1 MTLKNPLFNNRGWW
15 RILLQ
20 GLNLR
25 AEESERTLLMFAV
38 YTTTS
43 VGLLWLEATTVA
55 LFLEQYGSD
64 KLPWIYIASAVM
76 GSGLGILSTWMQR
89 VLPLRRFVVLIGL
102 ISAIPLLLFRLGL
115 EVGSLGWLTIF
126 LLPLWVDGGYSLNHL
141 TTSLTANQLFN
152 IREIKRTFP
161 LISSGVLVA
170 DVLSGFSLPLLL
182 KAVGI
187 NNVILVSAGML
198 VLGAGILFYLSRRYK
213 QAFPDAPYRDLQ
225 DEQSDYTNRRLKGP
239 LQEYAIYLFGFF
251 IISQILLLL
260 IDFQYLT
267 QLELKFDV
275 TKIASFLGLFSGFVG
290 IFELI
295 TQWFISSRVIER
307 MGVFLTAMLPGAV
320 LSMLGLL
327 PLTRLIELFYGLI
340 ALKFADELLRYTFV
354 ASTSSVLFQPIP
366 DNLRGNVETKARGI
380 AEPVATGLT
389 GVGILAVIWVLN
401 WVSHNS
407 YETDK
412 VRLSW
417 LIVLGI
423 VLFSLAW
430 LLTVWL
436 LRSRYLDLL
445 VLSAQRGQLSGVG
458 EVDLRILKR
467 AVVEAL
473 EGTTSEADKRSCIEL
488 LTQIDPQN
496 VGEVLAPLLKVL
508 PPALQYQ
515 SLESMLIAPNTN
527 YLPHVKALIGEEGE
541 GVRGQGVGVRERIG
555 ELGRVLGDEEGELGR
570 VLGDRGKDN
579 SPTPNPQPPTPKNLQ
594 PEVLALALRYIWLTE
609 PNPDLRAL
617 KSYLEPEIDPV
628 VRGTAAALLLRLG
641 NGVQKAEATSALR
654 RMLTHPEEEERV
666 MGCRGLGDAL
676 YLQALRVNIPGLLQ
690 DKSLRVRRA
699 LLEAIAA
706 THLEEYYPALL
717 RGLEY
722 KSTREA
728 AIRALERLDSEAIP
742 MVLSLATNIQK
753 PDLIRRY
760 AWDVLGRIGTLE
772 ARNVLVANLMT
783 AWGNTRRHILQI
795 LLKLPQET
803 GIDAVLD
810 RLGRSGVE
818 TLIGQELMFVGQ
830 IYAAMVDLKAAKL
843 EVQEIDLILKA
854 FEGDLADAAQ
864 RCFLLMKFLY
874 SPDTIQAAAF
884 NLRSGSPSDM
894 ARGLEILDQTVDI
907 FNKRELL
914 TFLERHSDEEKLRN
928 LAGIIAYQ
936 PLEARDRIRRL
947 LSLRRFLS
955 DWSLACCFHL
965 ASRERWN
972 LTAEPTLACL
982 RHPTGFVREATI
994 AYLKVASPRS
1004 LSELLPK
1011 LQQDPDRLVAAQV
1024 QQLMTELGNS

>member
-1 MTLKNPLFNNRGWW
+1 MTLKNPLFNSRGWG

-64 KLPWIYIASAVM
+64 KLPWIYMASAVM

-126 LLPLWVDGGYSLNHL
+126 VLPLWVDGGYSLNHL

-170 DVLSGFSLPLLL
+170 DVVSGFSLPLLL
-182 KAVGI
+182 KIVGI

-198 VLGAGILFYLSRRYK
+198 VLGAGILFYLSHRYK

-239 LQEYAIYLFGFF
+239 LQQYAIYLFGFF

-275 TKIASFLGLFSGFVG
+275 KQIASFLGLFSGIVG

-320 LSMLGLL
+320 LSTLGLL
-327 PLTRLIELFYGLI
+327 PLTGLVQLFIGLI
-340 ALKFADELLRYTFV
+340 VLKFADELLRYTFV
-354 ASTSSVLFQPIP
+354 ASTASVLFQPIP

-389 GVGILAVIWVLN
+389 GFGILAVIWVLN
-401 WVSHNS
+401 WVSSNS
-407 YETDK
+407 SQADK
-412 VRLSW
+412 VNLLTW
-417 LIVLGI
+417 LIILGI

-473 EGTTSEADKRSCIEL
+473 EGKTSEADKRSCIEL
-488 LTQIDPQN
+488 LTQIDPEN

-527 YLPHVKALIGEEGE
+527 YLPHVKALIGEEE
-541 GVRGQGVGVRERIG
+541 VGG
-555 ELGRVLGDEEGELGR
+555 W
-570 VLGDRGKDN
+570 GDRGMGGVVDEEVGFAPSRHLPI
-579 SPTPNPQPPTPKNLQ
+579 SPSSNNLQ
-594 PEVLALALRYIWLTE
+594 PEVLALALRYVWLTE

-617 KSYLEPEIDPV
+617 KPYLEPEVDPV

-641 NGVQKAEATSALR
+641 NTVQKAEATSALR
-654 RMLTHPEEEERV
+654 RMLTHSEEEERV
-666 MGCRGLGDAL
+666 MGCRALGDAV

-690 DKSLRVRRA
+690 DKSLRVRKA

-717 RGLEY
+717 RGLEH
-722 KSTREA
+722 KLTREA
-728 AIRALERLDSEAIP
+728 AINALERLENEAIP
-742 MVLSLATNIQK
+742 MVLSLATNTQK
-753 PDLIRRY
+753 SDLIRRY
-760 AWDVLGRIGTLE
+760 AWDVLGRIGTKE
-772 ARNVLVANLMT
+772 AQNVLVANLMT
-783 AWGNTRRHILQI
+783 AWGKTRRHILQI
-795 LLKLPQET
+795 LLKLPQEA

-818 TLIGQELMFVGQ
+818 TLIGQELMFIGQ
-830 IYAAMVDLKAAKL
+830 IYAVTVDLKAARL
-843 EVQEIDLILKA
+843 EVQETDLIFKA
-854 FEGDLADAAQ
+854 LQGDVADAAE

-874 SPDTIQAAAF
+874 SIDTIQAAAF

-907 FNKRELL
+907 FSKRELL
-914 TFLERHSDEEKLRN
+914 TVLEKHSDEEKLRN
-928 LAGIIAYQ
+928 LTGIIAYQ

-947 LSLRRFLS
+947 LSLRHFLS

-965 ASRERWN
+965 ARSLRWN

-982 RHPTGFVREATI
+982 RHPTGFVREAAI
-994 AYLKVASPRS
+994 AYLRVASPRA

-1011 LQQDPDRLVAAQV
+1011 LKQDPDRLVAAQV
-1024 QQLMTELGNS
+1024 QQIMAELGNR

>member
-1 MTLKNPLFNNRGWW
+1 MTLKNPLFNSRGWW

-55 LFLEQYGSD
+55 LFLEQYGSN
-64 KLPWIYIASAVM
+64 KLPWIYMASAVM

-182 KAVGI
+182 RLVGL

-198 VLGAGILFYLSRRYK
+198 VLGAGILFYLSQRYK
-213 QAFPDAPYRDLQ
+213 QAFPDAPYRDLH

-267 QLELKFDV
+267 QLELKFAVDQ
-275 TKIASFLGLFSGFVG
+275 IASFLGLFSGIVG

-320 LSMLGLL
+320 LSTLGLL
-327 PLTRLIELFYGLI
+327 PLTGLVQLFVGLI
-340 ALKFADELLRYTFV
+340 VLKFADELLRYTFV
-354 ASTSSVLFQPIP
+354 ASTASVLFQPIP
-366 DNLRGNVETKARGI
+366 DNLRGNIETKARGI

-389 GVGILAVIWVLN
+389 GIGILAVIWVLN
-401 WVSHNS
+401 WAIRNS
-407 YETDK
+407 SETVK
-412 VRLSW
+412 GNLVSW

-423 VLFSLAW
+423 VLFSLVW
-430 LLTVWL
+430 LLIVWL

-473 EGTTSEADKRSCIEL
+473 EGTTSSEADKRSCIEL
-488 LTQIDPQN
+488 LTQIDRQN

-527 YLPHVKALIGEEGE
+527 YLPYVKALIGEEGE
-541 GVRGQGVGVRERIG
+541 GVRGQGVGVREK
-555 ELGRVLGDEEGELGR
+555 LGDRGQ
-570 VLGDRGKDN
+570 VLGDREEEN
-579 SPTPNPQPPTPKNLQ
+579 SPNPQPPTPNPQPLTPNNLQ

-617 KSYLEPEIDPV
+617 KPYIEPEIDPV

-641 NGVQKAEATSALR
+641 NGMQKAEATSALR

-666 MGCRGLGDAL
+666 MGCRALGDAL

-722 KSTREA
+722 KSTRES

-753 PDLIRRY
+753 PDLIRKY
-760 AWDVLGRIGTLE
+760 AWDVLGRIGTKE

-795 LLKLPQET
+795 LLKLPQEA

-830 IYAAMVDLKAAKL
+830 IYAAMVDLRAANL
-843 EVQEIDLILKA
+843 EVQEIDLIFKA
-854 FEGDLADAAQ
+854 FEGDLADAAE

-874 SPDTIQAAAF
+874 SPDTIQAAGF
-884 NLRSGSPSDM
+884 NFRSGSPSDM

-994 AYLKVASPRS
+994 AYLKVASPRA

-1024 QQLMTELGNS
+1024 QQLMAELGK

>member
-1 MTLKNPLFNNRGWW
+1 MTLKNPLFNSRGWT

-55 LFLEQYGSD
+55 LFLEQYGST
-64 KLPWIYIASAVM
+64 KLPWIYMASAVM

-89 VLPLRRFVVLIGL
+89 VLPLRKFVVLIGL

-115 EVGSLGWLTIF
+115 EVTSLGWLTIF

-182 KAVGI
+182 RLVGI

-275 TKIASFLGLFSGFVG
+275 KQIASFLGLFSGIVG

-295 TQWFISSRVIER
+295 TQWFVSSRVIER

-320 LSMLGLL
+320 LSTFGLL
-327 PLTRLIELFYGLI
+327 PLTGLVQLFAGLI
-340 ALKFADELLRYTFV
+340 ILKFADELLRYTFV

-366 DNLRGNVETKARGI
+366 DNLRGNIETKARGI

-401 WVSHNS
+401 WGIGNGS
-407 YETDK
+407 ETAK
-412 VRLSW
+412 VNLLSW
-417 LIVLGI
+417 LIILGI
-423 VLFSLAW
+423 VLFSLSW
-430 LLTVWL
+430 LLIVWL

-458 EVDLRILKR
+458 DVDLRILKR
-467 AVVEAL
+467 AVVEVL
-473 EGTTSEADKRSCIEL
+473 EGKNSSEADKRSCIEL
-488 LTQIDPQN
+488 LTQIDPEN

-508 PPALQYQ
+508 TPNLQYQ
-515 SLESMLIAPNTN
+515 SLESMLISPHTH
-527 YLPHVKALIGEEGE
+527 YLPYVKALIGEKEVGGWGDR
-541 GVRGQGVGVRERIG
+541 GVRGVV
-555 ELGRVLGDEEGELGR
+555 DEEVGFPP
-570 VLGDRGKDN
+570 
-579 SPTPNPQPPTPKNLQ
+579 SPNNLQ
-594 PEVLALALRYIWLTE
+594 PEVLALALRYVWLTE
-609 PNPDLRAL
+609 PNPDLLAL
-617 KSYLEPEIDPV
+617 KPYLDPEINPV

-641 NGVQKAEATSALR
+641 NTVQKAEATSALR

-666 MGCRGLGDAL
+666 MGCRALGDAA
-676 YLQALRVNIPGLLQ
+676 YLQALRVNIPGLLK

-706 THLEEYYPALL
+706 TQLEEYYPALL

-722 KSTREA
+722 KSTRDA
-728 AIRALERLDSEAIP
+728 AIGGLERLENEAIP

-753 PDLIRRY
+753 SDLIRRY
-760 AWDVLGRIGTLE
+760 AWDVLGRIGTKE
-772 ARNVLVANLMT
+772 AQNVLVANLMT

-795 LLKLPQET
+795 LLKLPHEA

-830 IYAAMVDLKAAKL
+830 IYAALVDLKAANL
-843 EVQEIDLILKA
+843 EVPEFELIVKA
-854 FEGDLADAAQ
+854 FQGDLTDAAE

-907 FNKRELL
+907 FSKRELL
-914 TFLERHSDEEKLRN
+914 MVLERHSDEEKLRN

-947 LSLRRFLS
+947 LCLRRFLS

-965 ASRERWN
+965 ASKERWN

-982 RHPTGFVREATI
+982 RHPTGFVREAAI
-994 AYLKVASPRS
+994 AYLKVASPRA

-1011 LQQDPDRLVAAQV
+1011 LKQDPDRLVAAQV
-1024 QQLMTELGNS
+1024 QQIMAELGNR

>member
-1 MTLKNPLFNNRGWW
+1 MTLKNPLFNSRGWG

-25 AEESERTLLMFAV
+25 AEESERTFLMFAV

-102 ISAIPLLLFRLGL
+102 ISAVPLLLFRLGL

-126 LLPLWVDGGYSLNHL
+126 VLPLWVDGGYSLNHL

-198 VLGAGILFYLSRRYK
+198 VLGAGILFYLSQRYK
-213 QAFPDAPYRDLQ
+213 QAFPDAPYRDLH

-275 TKIASFLGLFSGFVG
+275 KQIASFLGLFSGVVG
-290 IFELI
+290 IFELF

-307 MGVFLTAMLPGAV
+307 MGVFLTAMLPGALLSV
-320 LSMLGLL
+320 LGVL
-327 PLTRLIELFYGLI
+327 PLTGLVQLFIGLI
-340 ALKFADELLRYTFV
+340 ILKFADELLRYTFV
-354 ASTSSVLFQPIP
+354 ASTASVLFQPIP

-389 GVGILAVIWVLN
+389 GIGILAVIWVLN
-401 WVSHNS
+401 WVNRNS
-407 YETDK
+407 SQIDK
-412 VRLSW
+412 VNLLSW

-423 VLFSLAW
+423 VLFAFSW
-430 LLTVWL
+430 LLIVWL

-488 LTQIDPQN
+488 LTQIDPKN
-496 VGEVLAPLLKVL
+496 VGDVLAPLLKVL

-515 SLESMLIAPNTN
+515 SLESMLIAPHTN
-527 YLPHVKALIGEEGE
+527 YLSHVKALIGEE
-541 GVRGQGVGVRERIG
+541 
-555 ELGRVLGDEEGELGR
+555 
-570 VLGDRGKDN
+570 
-579 SPTPNPQPPTPKNLQ
+579 
-594 PEVLALALRYIWLTE
+594 EVAGWG
-609 PNPDLRAL
+609 
-617 KSYLEPEIDPV
+617 S
-628 VRGTAAALLLRLG
+628 
-641 NGVQKAEATSALR
+641 
-654 RMLTHPEEEERV
+654 
-666 MGCRGLGDAL
+666 RGLG
-676 YLQALRVNIPGLLQ
+676 
-690 DKSLRVRRA
+690 
-699 LLEAIAA
+699 
-706 THLEEYYPALL
+706 
-717 RGLEY
+717 
-722 KSTREA
+722 
-728 AIRALERLDSEAIP
+728 
-742 MVLSLATNIQK
+742 
-753 PDLIRRY
+753 
-760 AWDVLGRIGTLE
+760 
-772 ARNVLVANLMT
+772 
-783 AWGNTRRHILQI
+783 
-795 LLKLPQET
+795 
-803 GIDAVLD
+803 
-810 RLGRSGVE
+810 
-818 TLIGQELMFVGQ
+818 
-830 IYAAMVDLKAAKL
+830 
-843 EVQEIDLILKA
+843 
-854 FEGDLADAAQ
+854 
-864 RCFLLMKFLY
+864 
-874 SPDTIQAAAF
+874 
-884 NLRSGSPSDM
+884 
-894 ARGLEILDQTVDI
+894 
-907 FNKRELL
+907 
-914 TFLERHSDEEKLRN
+914 
-928 LAGIIAYQ
+928 
-936 PLEARDRIRRL
+936 
-947 LSLRRFLS
+947 
-955 DWSLACCFHL
+955 
-965 ASRERWN
+965 
-972 LTAEPTLACL
+972 
-982 RHPTGFVREATI
+982 
-994 AYLKVASPRS
+994 
-1004 LSELLPK
+1004 
-1011 LQQDPDRLVAAQV
+1011 
-1024 QQLMTELGNS
+1024 

>member
-1 MTLKNPLFNNRGWW
+1 MTLKNPLFNSRGWG
-15 RILLQ
+15 RVLLQ

-55 LFLEQYGSD
+55 LFLEQYGAD
-64 KLPWIYIASAVM
+64 KLPWIYMASAVM
-76 GSGLGILSTWMQR
+76 GSGLGLLSTWMQR
-89 VLPLRRFVVLIGL
+89 VLPLRQFVVLIGL
-102 ISAIPLLLFRLGL
+102 ISAVPLLLFRLGL
-115 EVGSLGWLTIF
+115 EFGSLGWLTIF

-182 KAVGI
+182 RLVGI

-213 QAFPDAPYRDLQ
+213 QAFPDAPYRDLH

-251 IISQILLLL
+251 IVSQILLLL

-275 TKIASFLGLFSGFVG
+275 KQIASFLGLFSGIVG

-320 LSMLGLL
+320 LSTLGLL
-327 PLTRLIELFYGLI
+327 PLSGLLPLFVGLI
-340 ALKFADELLRYTFV
+340 VLKFADELLRYTFV

-380 AEPVATGLT
+380 AEPLATGLA
-389 GVGILAVIWVLN
+389 GVGILTVIWVLN
-401 WVSHNS
+401 WVSHS
-407 YETDK
+407 SSAADK
-412 VRLSW
+412 VNLLSW

-423 VLFSLAW
+423 ILFSLVW
-430 LLTVWL
+430 LLIVWL

-473 EGTTSEADKRSCIEL
+473 EGTTSSEADKRSCIEL
-488 LTQIDPQN
+488 LTQIDPKN
-496 VGEVLAPLLKVL
+496 VGDVLAPLLKVL

-527 YLPHVKALIGEEGE
+527 YLPHLRTLIGAKVEALHHKPLQSNASQEEQGE
-541 GVRGQGVGVRERIG
+541 ENQGFV
-555 ELGRVLGDEEGELGR
+555 
-570 VLGDRGKDN
+570 
-579 SPTPNPQPPTPKNLQ
+579 SYPNLQ

-609 PNPDLRAL
+609 SNPDLRAL
-617 KSYLEPEIDPV
+617 KPYLDPEVDPV
-628 VRGTAAALLLRLG
+628 VRGTAGALLLRLG
-641 NGVQKAEATSALR
+641 NAVQKAEATSALR

-666 MGCRGLGDAL
+666 MGCRALGDAV

-706 THLEEYYPALL
+706 THLEEYYPSLL

-728 AIRALERLDSEAIP
+728 AIRALERLENEAIP

-760 AWDVLGRIGTLE
+760 AWDVLGRIGTKE
-772 ARNVLVANLMT
+772 AQNVLVANLMT
-783 AWGNTRRHILQI
+783 AWGKTRRHILQI
-795 LLKLPQET
+795 LLKLPQEA

-818 TLIGQELMFVGQ
+818 TLIGQELMFMGQ
-830 IYAAMVDLKAAKL
+830 IYATTVDVKAANI
-843 EVQEIDLILKA
+843 EVPETDLIFKA
-854 FEGDLADAAQ
+854 LEGDLTDAAE

-907 FNKRELL
+907 FSKRELL
-914 TFLERHSDEEKLRN
+914 TVLERHSDEEKLRN
-928 LAGIIAYQ
+928 LTGIIAYQ

-947 LSLRRFLS
+947 LSLRHFLS

-965 ASRERWN
+965 ARSLRWN

-982 RHPTGFVREATI
+982 RHPTGFVREAAI
-994 AYLKVASPRS
+994 AYLKVASPRA

-1011 LQQDPDRLVAAQV
+1011 LKQDPDRLVAAQV
-1024 QQLMTELGNS
+1024 QQIMAELGNR

>member
-1 MTLKNPLFNNRGWW
+1 MTLKNPLFNSRGWG

-55 LFLEQYGSD
+55 LFLEQYGSN
-64 KLPWIYIASAVM
+64 KLPWIYMASAVM

-115 EVGSLGWLTIF
+115 EFGSLGWLTIF

-182 KAVGI
+182 RLVGL

-198 VLGAGILFYLSRRYK
+198 VLGAGILFYLSQRYK
-213 QAFPDAPYRDLQ
+213 QAFPDAPYRDLH
-225 DEQSDYTNRRLKGP
+225 DEQSEYTNRRLKGP

-275 TKIASFLGLFSGFVG
+275 KQIASFLGLFSGIVG

-320 LSMLGLL
+320 LSTLGLL
-327 PLTRLIELFYGLI
+327 PLTGLVQLFVGLI
-340 ALKFADELLRYTFV
+340 VLKFADELLRYTFV
-354 ASTSSVLFQPIP
+354 ASTASVLFQPIP
-366 DNLRGNVETKARGI
+366 DNLRGSIETKARGI
-380 AEPVATGLT
+380 AEPVATGFT
-389 GVGILAVIWVLN
+389 GIGILAVIWVLN
-401 WVSHNS
+401 WAIRNS
-407 YETDK
+407 SETVK
-412 VRLSW
+412 VNLVSW

-430 LLTVWL
+430 LLIVWL

-445 VLSAQRGQLSGVG
+445 VVSAQRGQLSGVG
-458 EVDLRILKR
+458 EVDLRILKL

-473 EGTTSEADKRSCIEL
+473 EGTNSSEADKRSCIEL

-508 PPALQYQ
+508 PPALQSQ

-527 YLPHVKALIGEEGE
+527 YLPYLKALIGENVEVGE
-541 GVRGQGVGVRERIG
+541 EDG
-555 ELGRVLGDEEGELGR
+555 EANQDVT
-570 VLGDRGKDN
+570 
-579 SPTPNPQPPTPKNLQ
+579 SSSHLQ

-617 KSYLEPEIDPV
+617 KPYLDPEINPV

-666 MGCRGLGDAL
+666 MGCRALGDAV

-722 KSTREA
+722 KSTRDS
-728 AIRALERLDSEAIP
+728 AIQALERLDNEAIP
-742 MVLSLATNIQK
+742 MVFSLATNIQK
-753 PDLIRRY
+753 PDLIRKY
-760 AWDVLGRIGTLE
+760 AWDVLGRIGTKE

-830 IYAAMVDLKAAKL
+830 IYAAMVDLKAAGL
-843 EVQEIDLILKA
+843 EVQEIDLIFKA
-854 FEGDLADAAQ
+854 FEGDLADAAE

-874 SPDTIQAAAF
+874 SPDTIQAAGF

-965 ASRERWN
+965 ASSVRWN

-1024 QQLMTELGNS
+1024 QQLMAELGNR

>member
-1 MTLKNPLFNNRGWW
+1 MTLKNPLFNSNSQRWG

-25 AEESERTLLMFAV
+25 AEETERTLLMFAV

-43 VGLLWLEATTVA
+43 IGLLWLEATTVA

-64 KLPWIYIASAVM
+64 KLPWIYMASAVM

-89 VLPLRRFVVLIGL
+89 VLPLRKFVVLIGL

-115 EVGSLGWLTIF
+115 EFGSLGWLTIF

-182 KAVGI
+182 RLVGI

-198 VLGAGILFYLSRRYK
+198 VLGAGILFYLSHRYR
-213 QAFPDAPYRDLQ
+213 QAFPDAPYRDLH
-225 DEQSDYTNRRLKGP
+225 DEQTDYTNRRLKGP

-275 TKIASFLGLFSGFVG
+275 KQIASFLGLFSGIVG

-295 TQWFISSRVIER
+295 TQWFVSSRVIER

-320 LSMLGLL
+320 LSTLGLL
-327 PLTRLIELFYGLI
+327 PLTGLLQLFIGLI
-340 ALKFADELLRYTFV
+340 VLKFADELLRYTFV
-354 ASTSSVLFQPIP
+354 ASTASVLFQPIP
-366 DNLRGNVETKARGI
+366 DNLRGNIETKARGI
-380 AEPVATGLT
+380 AEPLATGLT
-389 GVGILAVIWVLN
+389 GAGILAVIGVLN
-401 WVSHNS
+401 WGINS
-407 YETDK
+407 TPTDK
-412 VRLSW
+412 VNLLSW
-417 LIVLGI
+417 LIILGI
-423 VLFSLAW
+423 VLFSLVW
-430 LLTVWL
+430 LLIVWL

-445 VLSAQRGQLSGVG
+445 VLSAQRGQLGGVAD
-458 EVDLRILKR
+458 VDLRILKR

-473 EGTTSEADKRSCIEL
+473 EGTTSSEADKRSCIEL

-496 VGEVLAPLLKVL
+496 VGDVVAPLLKVL
-508 PPALQYQ
+508 PPNLQYQ
-515 SLESMLIAPNTN
+515 SLESMLIAPNIV
-527 YLPHVKALIGEEGE
+527 YLPHIRALIGENVEMRQE
-541 GVRGQGVGVRERIG
+541 DEQGNREFI
-555 ELGRVLGDEEGELGR
+555 
-570 VLGDRGKDN
+570 
-579 SPTPNPQPPTPKNLQ
+579 SYSHIQ
-594 PEVLALALRYIWLTE
+594 PEVLALALRYLWLTE

-617 KSYLEPEIDPV
+617 KPYLEPEVDPV
-628 VRGTAAALLLRLG
+628 VRGTAAALLMRLG
-641 NGVQKAEATSALR
+641 NAVQKAEATSALR

-666 MGCRGLGDAL
+666 MGCRALGDAV
-676 YLQALRVNIPGLLQ
+676 YLQALRVNIPSLLQ

-706 THLEEYYPALL
+706 THLEEYYPSLL

-722 KSTREA
+722 KSTRDA
-728 AIRALERLDSEAIP
+728 AIGALERLENEAIP
-742 MVLSLATNIQK
+742 MVLSLATNAQK
-753 PDLIRRY
+753 PDLIRRH
-760 AWDVLGRIGTLE
+760 AWDVLGKIGTRE
-772 ARNVLVANLMT
+772 AQNVLVSNLMT

-795 LLKLPQET
+795 LLKLPQEA
-803 GIDAVLD
+803 GIEAVMD

-818 TLIGQELMFVGQ
+818 RLIDQELMFVGQ
-830 IYAAMVDLKAAKL
+830 IYATTVDLKAARL
-843 EVQEIDLILKA
+843 QVPETDLIFKA
-854 FEGDLADAAQ
+854 FQGDTIDSAE

-874 SPDTIQAAAF
+874 SSNTIQAAAF

-907 FNKRELL
+907 LSKRELL
-914 TFLERHSDEEKLRN
+914 TVLERHSDEEKLRN
-928 LAGIIAYQ
+928 LTGIIAYQ

-947 LSLRRFLS
+947 LSLRHFLS

-965 ASRERWN
+965 ARSGRWN

-982 RHPTGFVREATI
+982 RHPTGFVREAAI
-994 AYLKVASPRS
+994 AYLRVASPRA

-1011 LQQDPDRLVAAQV
+1011 LKQDPDRLVAAQV
-1024 QQLMTELGNS
+1024 QQIMAQLGNR

>member
-1 MTLKNPLFNNRGWW
+1 MTLKNPLFNSRGWG

-43 VGLLWLEATTVA
+43 IGLLWLEATTVA
-55 LFLEQYGSD
+55 LFLEQYGSN
-64 KLPWIYIASAVM
+64 KLPWIYMASAVM
-76 GSGLGILSTWMQR
+76 GSGLGILSTWMQK
-89 VLPLRRFVVLIGL
+89 VLPMRKFVVLIGL

-115 EVGSLGWLTIF
+115 EVTSLGWLTIF

-182 KAVGI
+182 RLVGI

-198 VLGAGILFYLSRRYK
+198 VLGAGILFHLSRRYK

-225 DEQSDYTNRRLKGP
+225 EEQSDYTNRRLKGP

-251 IISQILLLL
+251 IVSQILLLL

-275 TKIASFLGLFSGFVG
+275 KQIASFLGLFSGIVG

-295 TQWFISSRVIER
+295 TQWFVSSRVIER

-320 LSMLGLL
+320 LSTLGLL
-327 PLTRLIELFYGLI
+327 PLTGLLQLFIGLI
-340 ALKFADELLRYTFV
+340 VLKFADELLRYTFV

-366 DNLRGNVETKARGI
+366 DNLRGDIETKARGI

-389 GVGILAVIWVLN
+389 GVGILAVIWLLN
-401 WVSHNS
+401 WVNGNS
-407 YETDK
+407 SQTDK
-412 VRLSW
+412 VNLLSW
-417 LIVLGI
+417 VVVLGI

-430 LLTVWL
+430 LLIVWL

-467 AVVEAL
+467 AVVEVL
-473 EGTTSEADKRSCIEL
+473 EGTTSSEADKRSCIEL
-488 LTQIDPQN
+488 LTQIDPEN

-508 PPALQYQ
+508 TPSLQYQ
-515 SLESMLIAPNTN
+515 SLESMLIAPHTH
-527 YLPHVKALIGEEGE
+527 YLPYVKGLIGEKEVGGWRDRGMG
-541 GVRGQGVGVRERIG
+541 GVV
-555 ELGRVLGDEEGELGR
+555 DEEVGFSQSH
-570 VLGDRGKDN
+570 N
-579 SPTPNPQPPTPKNLQ
+579 NLQ
-594 PEVLALALRYIWLTE
+594 PEVLALALRYVWLTE
-609 PNPDLRAL
+609 PNPDLLAL
-617 KSYLEPEIDPV
+617 KPYLDPEIDPV

-641 NGVQKAEATSALR
+641 NTTQKAEATSALR
-654 RMLTHPEEEERV
+654 RMLTHLEEQERV
-666 MGCRGLGDAL
+666 MGCRALGDAV
-676 YLQALRVNIPGLLQ
+676 YLQALRVNIPTLLK
-690 DKSLRVRRA
+690 DKSLRVRKA

-728 AIRALERLDSEAIP
+728 AINALERLENEAIP

-760 AWDVLGRIGTLE
+760 AWDVLGRIGTKE
-772 ARNVLVANLMT
+772 AQNVLVANLMT

-795 LLKLPQET
+795 LLKLPQEA

-818 TLIGQELMFVGQ
+818 TLIDQELMFIGQ
-830 IYAAMVDLKAAKL
+830 IYAATVDLKAARL
-843 EVQEIDLILKA
+843 EVPETDLIFNA
-854 FEGDLADAAQ
+854 FQGDLTDAAE

-907 FNKRELL
+907 FSKRELL
-914 TFLERHSDEEKLRN
+914 IVLERHSDEEKLRN

-965 ASRERWN
+965 ASSLRWN

-982 RHPTGFVREATI
+982 RHPTGFVREAAI
-994 AYLKVASPRS
+994 AYLKVASPRA

-1011 LQQDPDRLVAAQV
+1011 LKEDPDRLVAAQV
-1024 QQLMTELGNS
+1024 QQIMAELGNR

>member
-1 MTLKNPLFNNRGWW
+1 MTLKNPLFNSRGWG

-64 KLPWIYIASAVM
+64 KLPWIYMASAVM

-102 ISAIPLLLFRLGL
+102 ISAVPLLLFRLGL

-126 LLPLWVDGGYSLNHL
+126 VLPLWVDGGYSLNHL

-182 KAVGI
+182 KVVGL

-198 VLGAGILFYLSRRYK
+198 VLGAGILFYLSQRYK

-275 TKIASFLGLFSGFVG
+275 KQIASFLGLFSGIVG

-295 TQWFISSRVIER
+295 TQWFVSSRVIER
-307 MGVFLTAMLPGAV
+307 MGVFITAMLPGAV
-320 LSMLGLL
+320 LSVLGLL
-327 PLTRLIELFYGLI
+327 PLTGLLQLFIGI
-340 ALKFADELLRYTFV
+340 IVLKFADELLRYTFV
-354 ASTSSVLFQPIP
+354 ASTASVLFQPIP
-366 DNLRGNVETKARGI
+366 DNFRGNVETKARGI

-389 GVGILAVIWVLN
+389 GVGILSVIWVLN
-401 WVSHNS
+401 WVGNGNG
-407 YETDK
+407 ETDR
-412 VRLSW
+412 VSLLSW

-423 VLFSLAW
+423 VLFALVW
-430 LLTVWL
+430 LLIVWL

-488 LTQIDPQN
+488 LTQIDPEN
-496 VGEVLAPLLKVL
+496 VGDVLAPLLKVL

-515 SLESMLIAPNTN
+515 SLESMLIAPNIN
-527 YLPHVKALIGEEGE
+527 YLPHVRALIGDE
-541 GVRGQGVGVRERIG
+541 VGVRE
-555 ELGRVLGDEEGELGR
+555 ENFSA
-570 VLGDRGKDN
+570 N
-579 SPTPNPQPPTPKNLQ
+579 SQPSTPKSLQ
-594 PEVLALALRYIWLTE
+594 PEVLALALRYVWLTE

-617 KSYLEPEIDPV
+617 KLYLDPDVDPV

-641 NGVQKAEATSALR
+641 NTVQKAEATSALR

-666 MGCRGLGDAL
+666 MGCRALGDAV

-706 THLEEYYPALL
+706 THLEEYYPFLL

-722 KSTREA
+722 KSSRDA
-728 AIRALERLDSEAIP
+728 AIRALERLENEAIP
-742 MVLSLATNIQK
+742 MVLNLATNVQK

-760 AWDVLGRIGTLE
+760 AWDVLGRIETKE
-772 ARNVLVANLMT
+772 AESVLVANLMT
-783 AWGNTRRHILQI
+783 AWGKTRRHILQI
-795 LLKLPQET
+795 LVKLPQEA
-803 GIDAVLD
+803 GIEAVLD

-818 TLIGQELMFVGQ
+818 ALIGQELMFIGQ
-830 IYAAMVDLKAAKL
+830 IYAAMVDLKAAML
-843 EVQEIDLILKA
+843 EVPEVDLILQAMK
-854 FEGDLADAAQ
+854 GDLADAAE

-884 NLRSGSPSDM
+884 NFRSGSPSDM

-907 FNKRELL
+907 FSKRELL
-914 TFLERHSDEEKLRN
+914 TVLEKHPEEEKLRN
-928 LAGIIAYQ
+928 LTGIIAYQ

-947 LSLRRFLS
+947 LSLRHFLS

-965 ASRERWN
+965 ARSLRWN

-982 RHPTGFVREATI
+982 RHPTGFVREAAI
-994 AYLKVASPRS
+994 AYLRVASPRA

-1011 LQQDPDRLVAAQV
+1011 LKQDPDRLVAAQV
-1024 QQLMTELGNS
+1024 QQIMAELGNR

>member
-1 MTLKNPLFNNRGWW
+1 MTLKNPLFNGRGWW

-126 LLPLWVDGGYSLNHL
+126 VLPLWVDGGYSLNHL

-182 KAVGI
+182 RLVGL

-198 VLGAGILFYLSRRYK
+198 VLGAGILFYLSQRYK

-225 DEQSDYTNRRLKGP
+225 DEQSEYTNRRLKGP

-275 TKIASFLGLFSGFVG
+275 KQIASFLGLFSGIVG

-320 LSMLGLL
+320 LSTLGLL
-327 PLTRLIELFYGLI
+327 PLIGLLPLFIGLI
-340 ALKFADELLRYTFV
+340 VLKFSDELLRYTFV

-389 GVGILAVIWVLN
+389 GIGILSVIWVLN

-407 YETDK
+407 SRLDK
-412 VRLSW
+412 VNLLSW

-423 VLFSLAW
+423 VLISLVW

-473 EGTTSEADKRSCIEL
+473 EGTNSSEADKRSCIEL

-496 VGEVLAPLLKVL
+496 VGDVLAPLLKVL

-515 SLESMLIAPNTN
+515 SLESMLIAPNTS
-527 YLPHVKALIGEEGE
+527 YLPYVKALIDEERE
-541 GVRGQGVGVRERIG
+541 DVRGQ
-555 ELGRVLGDEEGELGR
+555 VLGGREEE
-570 VLGDRGKDN
+570 N
-579 SPTPNPQPPTPKNLQ
+579 SPNPQPPTPKNLQ

-617 KSYLEPEIDPV
+617 KPYLEPEVNPV

-641 NGVQKAEATSALR
+641 NTVQKAEATSALR
-654 RMLTHPEEEERV
+654 RMLTHPDEEERV
-666 MGCRGLGDAL
+666 MGCRALGDAL

-717 RGLEY
+717 RGLEH
-722 KSTREA
+722 KATREA
-728 AIRALERLDSEAIP
+728 AIRALERLENEAIP

-760 AWDVLGRIGTLE
+760 AWDVLGRIGTKE
-772 ARNVLVANLMT
+772 AQNVLVANLMT

-795 LLKLPQET
+795 LLKLPQEA

-818 TLIGQELMFVGQ
+818 TLIGQELMFIGQ
-830 IYAAMVDLKAAKL
+830 LYAAMVDLKAANL
-843 EVQEIDLILKA
+843 EIPEIDLIFKA
-854 FEGDLADAAQ
+854 FQGDLTDAAE

-884 NLRSGSPSDM
+884 NLRSGSISDM

-907 FNKRELL
+907 FSKRELL
-914 TFLERHSDEEKLRN
+914 TVLERHSEEEKLRN

-965 ASRERWN
+965 AAAMRWN

-1004 LSELLPK
+1004 LPELLPK
-1011 LQQDPDRLVAAQV
+1011 LKQDPDRLVAAQV
-1024 QQLMTELGNS
+1024 QQLMAEFLNKF